1 MVTAWVLFRLL
12 RDRQRLM
19 WLAAAVLIFTP
30 WVGLPMRA
38 AAPAPDWWE
47 GTNWYRSEWK
57 DLGLQV
63 FGHQPDPNKLVIDWL
78 RKNSKPTDEI
88 LINYEDIPLMY
99 YLPNPI
105 RGGIGTFRVEDDAK
119 TPPEFMILRRSV
131 AFVHWPVFY
140 REVNRYHWVSIPLKA
155 PDVMWGNNPDPMGND
170 DPTKAANLVLARRV
184 HDGGH

>member
-1 MVTAWVLFRLL
+1 
-12 RDRQRLM
+12 M
-19 WLAAAVLIFTP
+19 WLAAAVLILTP

-140 REVNRYHWVSIPLKA
+140 REVNRYHWISIPLKA

-170 DPTKAANLVLARRV
+170 DPTRAANLVLARRV